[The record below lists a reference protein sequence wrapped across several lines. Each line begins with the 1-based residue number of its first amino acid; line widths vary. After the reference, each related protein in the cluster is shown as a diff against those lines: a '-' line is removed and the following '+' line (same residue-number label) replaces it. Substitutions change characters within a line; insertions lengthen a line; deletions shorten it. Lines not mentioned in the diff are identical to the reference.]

1 MSDVSHLC
9 VSKWQQMVVFHGLLF
24 RCAYDLKYEHYSGAD
39 PGFDQGGGPRSL
51 QAYIADGA

>member
-1 MSDVSHLC
+1 MILRLVILIRIITKAVYTYSETCHL
-9 VSKWQQMVVFHGLLF
+9 QPLN
-24 RCAYDLKYEHYSGAD
+24 YTGAD